1 MEQVDCLVIGAG
13 VVGLAVA
20 RSLAQAGRDVL
31 VVERAESIGTETS
44 SRNSEVIHAGIYYPE
59 GSLKARLCV
68 GGKHALYNYCES
80 RDVPHRRCGKLIVAT
95 SEPQVETLEQLIG
108 KAARNGVHDLAWLTL
123 KEVAEREPAIHC
135 VAALVS
141 PSTGIID
148 SHAFMLSLQ
157 ADAEAKGALFAF
169 HSAVIGGAVE
179 NRGIRLDVGSDDDDT
194 FTLLAETVVNCA
206 GLDAT
211 LIAAAI
217 NGLPQSKIPALRL
230 AKGNY
235 YTLSGRS
242 PFNGLIYP
250 VPEQAGLGVHVTVDL
265 GGQARFG
272 PDVEWTDTIDYEVDP
287 ARADAFYAAV
297 RRYWPTLPND
307 ALLPG
312 YSGVRPKL
320 HGPGEPPADFQI
332 QGPAQHGVQGLVNL
346 FGIESPGLT
355 ASLAIADEVTE
366 LLYG

>member
-20 RSLAQAGRDVL
+20 RSLAQAGREVL
-31 VVERAESIGTETS
+31 VVERAEGIGTETS

-68 GGKHALYNYCES
+68 DGKHALYDYCES
-80 RDVPHRRCGKLIVAT
+80 RDVKHRRCGKLIVAT
-95 SEPQVETLEQLIG
+95 NESQVETLDQLIS
-108 KAARNGVHDLAWLTL
+108 KAARNGVHDLAWLTA
-123 KEVAEREPAIHC
+123 KEIADREPAIRC

-169 HSAVIGGAVE
+169 HSAFVGGAVE
-179 NRGIRLDVGSDDDDT
+179 DRGIRLDIGSDDEDT
-194 FTLLAETVVNCA
+194 FTLVAEAVVNCA
-206 GLDAT
+206 GLNAPR
-211 LIAAAI
+211 IAAAI
-217 NGLPQSKIPALRL
+217 DGVPQSSVPKLHL

-287 ARADAFYAAV
+287 SRADAFYAAV
-297 RRYWPTLPND
+297 RRYWPALPDD

-312 YSGVRPKL
+312 YSGIRPKL
-320 HGPGEPPADFQI
+320 HGPAEPPADFLI
-332 QGPAQHGVQGLVNL
+332 QGPDQHGVDGLVNL

-355 ASLAIADEVTE
+355 ASLAIADEVTK